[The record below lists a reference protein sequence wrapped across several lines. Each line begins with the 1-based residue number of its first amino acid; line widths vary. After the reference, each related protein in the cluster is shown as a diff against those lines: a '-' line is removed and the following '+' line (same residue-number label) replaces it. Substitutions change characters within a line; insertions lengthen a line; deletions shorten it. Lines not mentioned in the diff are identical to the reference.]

1 MKKKSAVLYSLPFP
15 VLTEGCDLVIR
26 AGELL
31 RKPKTNEIFCHFDI
45 IGLQDCSLSSVTLT
59 LSFFNGQKKLLGDSQ
74 YIFTEISLLRGQS
87 IGEKDEV
94 PVPYKAARSFT
105 ARISSIT
112 DKSGKELLFS
122 EDDVII
128 LSGRRL
134 LEDALGDP
142 ELAEQFRV
150 RYGADC
156 RYLRSEQAGLWF
168 CVCGCINKS
177 SDRSCPVC
185 HRARKALTDVNL
197 DSLRAEASVRM
208 KNENSE

>member
-59 LSFFNGQKKLLGDSQ
+59 LSFYNGQKKLLGDSQ
-74 YIFTEISLLRGQS
+74 YVFTEISLLRGQS

-105 ARISSIT
+105 VRISSIT

-142 ELAEQFRV
+142 ELAV
-150 RYGADC
+150 LTAD
-156 RYLRSEQAGLWF
+156 
-168 CVCGCINKS
+168 I
-177 SDRSCPVC
+177 
-185 HRARKALTDVNL
+185 
-197 DSLRAEASVRM
+197 SVRSRPGSGSVYAAASI
-208 KNENSE
+208 KAPTAAAQYAIVPGKL